1 MSWKHKSRSAQWG
14 DWHNSSSDEKPSNR
28 QQPRPARSTDEAMW
42 RVAKRVGSTW
52 RWLKLDL
59 ALLAKELQHGQILR
73 ALEDTLIAVGG
84 QLLPT
89 LGSEPVDPALAARP
103 EVIDLIIILGSLQK
117 RVRSDIHAD
126 SQCRFP
132 PATKSVQTS
141 QINKKTT
148 TATQSSGC
156 MVRHGDAMD
165 LSGVW
170 VPLDTSTIRRG
181 CIMKCKSNVST
192 DTNGTLNLVFNAGH
206 LAKVIDI
213 DEDGDARIAALHDVG
228 ISGLWFPSTCYWI
241 LQGSFHAFDT
251 WVPSKAT
258 GAEAKEIRKIRASR
272 TGADT

>member
-132 PATKSVQTS
+132 P
-141 QINKKTT
+141 
-148 TATQSSGC
+148 
-156 MVRHGDAMD
+156 VRHGDAMD